1 MKVDHSLLLAGPG
14 RRLAG
19 FGLELVLC
27 VATLGVGWLG
37 WSAYEWRFGRTP
49 AKRLLRMT
57 VVDTATGEPA
67 GWKAMALRE
76 AVYGIGIVGLFGAV
90 TLGLGWAI
98 GAAFVLSPSKQAMWD
113 RLAFTAVVHTPPSG
127 AEPAESTE
135 PAESAESAGRA
146 EGASQ

>member
-1 MKVDHSLLLAGPG
+1 VDSSASVPLAGLG

-19 FGLELVLC
+19 FGLELVLFA
-27 VATLGVGWLG
+27 VTLGVGWLG

-57 VVDTATGEPA
+57 VVEAGTGRPA
-67 GWKAMALRE
+67 GWTAMALRE
-76 AVYGIGIVGLFGAV
+76 VVYGIGIVGLFGAV

-113 RLAFTAVVHTPPSG
+113 RLSFTTVTYLA
-127 AEPAESTE
+127 AEPAEVAPSEAEPSETTE
-135 PAESAESAGRA
+135 GEAAA
-146 EGASQ
+146 

>member
-1 MKVDHSLLLAGPG
+1 MCTVDSPVPLAGLG
-14 RRLAG
+14 RRFAG

-49 AKRLLRMT
+49 AKRLLGMT
-57 VVDTATGEPA
+57 VVRPSTGEPV

-76 AVYGIGIVGLFGAV
+76 VVYGIGIVGLFGAV

-98 GAAFVLSPSKQAMWD
+98 GAAFVLSPSQQAMWD
-113 RLAFTAVVHTPPSG
+113 RLAFTTVVHRPSAPPAAADS
-127 AEPAESTE
+127 
-135 PAESAESAGRA
+135 A
-146 EGASQ
+146 EGAVA